1 VPSFR
6 KSKYCRIRHLSVS
19 RESKLDG
26 THGITPKGRA
36 CFGNSS
42 LLQNSLEQYVI
53 RRIVDFALNNQLLVL
68 GFAALLFAGGIAAFH
83 DLPIEAYPD
92 VADNYVEII
101 TQWPGISAEQIEQ
114 QVTIPLEIVMNGI
127 PHVVH
132 LRSFSLFG
140 LSDIKL
146 IFDDE
151 SDNDWNR
158 ERVLERLSQ
167 VTLPPNVVPQ
177 MGTDWSPVGQI
188 YFFTLHS
195 TNPAYDPMELKSI
208 EDWVIEKSFKAVPNI
223 VDVASFGGPT
233 REYQVRV
240 NPNKLVSYGLSLA
253 QVEQQLTNNN
263 ANAGGSFIEAG
274 LQQINVRSIGLVNRV
289 QDIEQ
294 TVIVTKNGTPI
305 RVQDIA
311 VVSQGPKIRLG
322 QFAKA
327 IHREDGKIID
337 NDDVVSGIVLLRK
350 GAAADM
356 ALQGIHKKVEE
367 LNNYILPRGVK
378 IVPFIDRSDLVHFTS
393 HTVLHNLTEG
403 MILVS
408 IILFLFLGNVR
419 GALIVAATIPF
430 SLLFA
435 SICLDLRHIPA
446 NLLSLGALDFGMVVD
461 GAVVMVEN
469 IVRHLSHQNGVKTA
483 RERISEA
490 SHEVQRPVFFAI
502 AIIITAYLPI
512 FTLQRVEGRL
522 FHPMAWTVAFA
533 LLGALL
539 FSILIAPVLASFAF
553 QKGAKEWHNPILHF
567 VIERYRIAVRWAIR
581 RRTITVGACVLLVA
595 IANYLAFSGV
605 IGSEFLPHLDEG
617 ALWVRGTLAPSTGPE
632 EGIRAANQARIIFCS
647 FPEVP
652 QCTSQVGR
660 PDDGTDTTGFF
671 NTEFF
676 VDLKPKEVWRPV
688 FHENKDELIAAMQR
702 ELDKIPGVVWGFSQP
717 IEDNMEEAVSGV
729 KGALATKIYGDD
741 LKVLEEKGDEIV
753 NIMRHI
759 NGIEDLGVFRVLGQ
773 PNLNVTV
780 DRAAAA
786 RYQINVADV
795 QDAIQTAVGGNALTQ
810 VLQGEARYDL
820 TLRYLPEYRDT
831 QEAIE
836 NIRLLSA
843 SGERVS
849 LQQLC
854 RMSVTDGAS
863 EIYREGNRRYVAIKY
878 SVRGR
883 DLGSTVEEAIK
894 KVNQEVKLPSGY
906 SLDWEGEYESQ
917 KRANQRLLIV
927 LPITILLIFVILYT
941 MFKSFKWALLILA
954 NIAIAPIGGLLAL
967 LMTGTNFSVSS
978 GVGFLALFGVSVQT
992 GVIMLEYINQL
1003 RARRYS
1009 IEDAAVEGAV
1019 LRLRPIMMTMLVA
1032 TLGLLPAA
1040 LSHAIGSDSQR
1051 PFAIVIVGGLIAAL
1065 VMSVFLLP
1073 TLYVWIASE
1082 RDVLPTAEGTFEE
1095 GEHVD

>member
-1 VPSFR
+1 M
-6 KSKYCRIRHLSVS
+6 
-19 RESKLDG
+19 
-26 THGITPKGRA
+26 
-36 CFGNSS
+36 
-42 LLQNSLEQYVI
+42 I
-53 RRIVDFALNNQLLVL
+53 RRIVDFALNNRLLVL
-68 GFAALLFAGGIAAFH
+68 AFAVMLFAGGIVAFR

-92 VADNYVEII
+92 VADNYVEVI

-114 QVTIPLEIVMNGI
+114 QVTVPLEVVMNGI

-140 LSDIKL
+140 LSDLKL

-188 YFFTLHS
+188 YFFTLRS

-208 EDWVIEKSFKAVPNI
+208 EDWVIEKNFKAVPDV

-240 NPNKLVSYGLSLA
+240 DPNKLVSYGLSLA

-263 ANAGGSFIEAG
+263 VNAGGSFIQEG
-274 LQQINVRSIGLVNRV
+274 LQQINVRSVGLVDHV
-289 QDIEQ
+289 HDIEQ
-294 TVIVTKNGTPI
+294 TVILTKNGTPL
-305 RVQDIA
+305 RVRDIA
-311 VVSQGPKIRLG
+311 EVSQGPKIRLG

-350 GAAADM
+350 DAAADT

-367 LNNYILPRGVK
+367 LNNHILPPGVK
-378 IVPFIDRSDLVHFTS
+378 VVPFIDRSDLVHFTS
-393 HTVLHNLTEG
+393 HTVLHNLLEG

-408 IILFLFLGNVR
+408 IILLIFLGNVR

-461 GAVVMVEN
+461 GSVVMIEN
-469 IVRHLSHQNGVKTA
+469 IVRHLGQKNGVKTPN
-483 RERISEA
+483 ERISEA
-490 SHEVQRPVFFAI
+490 SHEVQRPVFYAI

-539 FSILIAPVLASFAF
+539 FAIVIAPVLASFAF
-553 QKGAKEWHNPILHF
+553 AKGAKEWHNPVMHF
-567 VIERYRIAVRWAIR
+567 LTERYRIAVRWAIHHR
-581 RRTITVGACVLLVA
+581 ALTVGTGLLGLF
-595 IANYLAFSGV
+595 IALYLALSGV

-617 ALWVRGTLAPSTGPE
+617 ALWVRGTLAPSTGPD
-632 EGIRAANQARIIFCS
+632 EGIRVSNQARITLCS

-652 QCTSQVGR
+652 QCTSQTGR
-660 PDDGTDTTGFF
+660 PDDGTDTTSFF
-671 NTEFF
+671 NTEYF
-676 VDLKPKEVWRPV
+676 VDLKPKEEWRPV
-688 FHENKDELIAAMQR
+688 FHENKDELIAAMNR
-702 ELDKIPGVVWGFSQP
+702 ELNKIPGAVWGFSQP

-729 KGALATKIYGDD
+729 KGELATKVYGDD
-741 LKVLEEKGDEIV
+741 LKTLEEKSDQIAR
-753 NIMRHI
+753 IMASVR
-759 NGIEDLGVFRVLGQ
+759 GIEDLGVFHVLGQ

-780 DRAAAA
+780 NRDAAA
-786 RYQINVADV
+786 RYQINVADI

-810 VLQGEARYDL
+810 VLKDEARYDL
-820 TLRYLPEYRDT
+820 VLRYLPKYRDT
-831 QEAIE
+831 REAIE
-836 NIRLLSA
+836 NIRLLA
-843 SGERVS
+843 PSGERVS
-849 LQQLC
+849 LAQLC
-854 RMSVTDGAS
+854 TIEEKDGGS
-863 EIYREGNRRYVAIKY
+863 EIYREGNQRYVAIKY

-883 DLGSTVEEAIK
+883 DLGGAVEEAMK
-894 KVNQEVKLPSGY
+894 KVNEQVNLPSGY
-906 SLDWEGEYESQ
+906 HIDWEGEYESQ
-917 KRANQRLLIV
+917 KRADERLLIV
-927 LPITILLIFVILYT
+927 LPITILLIFIILYT

-954 NIAIAPIGGLLAL
+954 NVAMARIGGLLAL
-967 LMTGTNFSVSS
+967 LITGTNFSVSS

-1051 PFAIVIVGGLIAAL
+1051 PFAIVIVGGLIADL
-1065 VMSVFLLP
+1065 VMSIFLLP
-1073 TLYVWIASE
+1073 TLYVWVAAE
-1082 RDVLPTAEGTFEE
+1082 RDVLPSGDGQFEE

>member
-1 VPSFR
+1 
-6 KSKYCRIRHLSVS
+6 
-19 RESKLDG
+19 
-26 THGITPKGRA
+26 
-36 CFGNSS
+36 
-42 LLQNSLEQYVI
+42 VI
-53 RRIVDFALNNQLLVL
+53 RRIVDFALTNRVLVL
-68 GFAALLFAGGIAAFH
+68 ALTLILFAAGIVSFKR
-83 DLPIEAYPD
+83 LPIEAYPD

-114 QVTIPLEIVMNGI
+114 QITIPLEIAMSGI
-127 PHVVH
+127 PQVVH

-140 LSDIKL
+140 LSDLKL

-151 SDNDWNR
+151 SDNAWNR

-167 VTLPPNVVPQ
+167 VTLPQGVVPQ

-208 EDWVIEKSFKAVPNI
+208 EDWVIEKNFKAVPNV

-240 NPNKLVSYGLSLA
+240 DPNKLVAYGLSLA
-253 QVEQQLTNNN
+253 QVEQQLANNN
-263 ANAGGSFIEAG
+263 VNAGGSFIQEG
-274 LQQINVRSIGLVNRV
+274 LQQINVRSLGLVNRV
-289 QDIEQ
+289 PDIEE
-294 TVIVTKNGTPI
+294 TVILTKNGTPI
-305 RVQDIA
+305 RVKNIA
-311 VVSQGPKIRLG
+311 VVTQGSKIRLG
-322 QFAKA
+322 QFARA
-327 IHREDGKIID
+327 IHREDRKIVD

-350 GAAADM
+350 GAIAQT
-356 ALQGIHKKVEE
+356 ALEGIHKKVEE
-367 LNNYILPRGVK
+367 LNTHILPPGVK
-378 IVPFIDRSDLVHFTS
+378 IVPFIDRNDLVHYTS
-393 HTVLHNLTEG
+393 HTVMHNLTEG

-408 IILFLFLGNVR
+408 VILFLFLGNAR

-446 NLLSLGALDFGMVVD
+446 NLLSIGALDFGMVVD

-469 IVRHLSHQNGVKTA
+469 IVRHLS
-483 RERISEA
+483 RENETGRMPAGKISEA
-490 SHEVQRPVFFAI
+490 SHEVQRPVFYAI

-522 FHPMAWTVAFA
+522 FHPMAWTVVFA
-533 LLGALL
+533 LLGALF
-539 FSILIAPVLASFAF
+539 FSIVVAPVLASFAF
-553 QKGAKEWHNPILHF
+553 AKGAREWRNPVMTFLT
-567 VIERYRIAVRWAIR
+567 EQYRNALRLAIR
-581 RRTITVGACVLLVA
+581 RRTITVGVGVLG
-595 IANYLAFSGV
+595 IALGNYLAFSGV

-617 ALWVRGTLAPSTGPE
+617 ALWVRGTLAPSTGPA
-632 EGIRAANQARIIFCS
+632 EGIRVANQARIVLCS

-671 NTEFF
+671 NTEYF
-676 VDLKPKEVWRPV
+676 VDLKPKEQWRPT
-688 FHENKDELIAAMQR
+688 FHQNKDELIAAMDR
-702 ELDKIPGVVWGFSQP
+702 ELSEIPGVVWGFSQP

-729 KGALATKIYGDD
+729 KGELATKIYGDD
-741 LKVLEEKGDEIV
+741 LKVLEEKADQTVSILRR
-753 NIMRHI
+753 IK
-759 NGIEDLGVFRVLGQ
+759 GIQDLGVLRVLGQ
-773 PNLNVTV
+773 PNLNLTV
-780 DRAAAA
+780 DREAAA
-786 RYQINVADV
+786 RYQINVSDV
-795 QDAIQTAVGGNALTQ
+795 QDAIQSAVGGTALTQ

-820 TLRYLPEYRDT
+820 VLRYLPQYRNTKD
-831 QEAIE
+831 AIE
-836 NIRLLSA
+836 NIRLLSP

-849 LQQLC
+849 LAQLC
-854 RMSVTDGAS
+854 KISIADGGS
-863 EIYREGNRRYVAIKY
+863 EIYRESARRYVAIKY

-883 DLGSTVEEAIK
+883 DLGSTVEEAMK
-894 KVNQEVKLPSGY
+894 KVNEQVKLPLGY
-906 SLDWEGEYESQ
+906 RIDWEGEYESQ
-917 KRANQRLLIV
+917 KRANARLLIV
-927 LPITILLIFVILYT
+927 LPITILIIFFILYT
-941 MFKSFKWALLILA
+941 MFKSLKWSLLILA

-967 LMTGTNFSVSS
+967 LVTGTNFSVSS
-978 GVGFLALFGVSVQT
+978 GVGFLALFGVCVQT

-1003 RARRYS
+1003 RARHYS

-1040 LSHAIGSDSQR
+1040 VSHAIGSDSQR

-1065 VMSVFLLP
+1065 VMSIFLLP
-1073 TLYVWIASE
+1073 TLYVWIAGE
-1082 RDVLPTAEGTFEE
+1082 HDVLPAANGKLEA

>member
-1 VPSFR
+1 M
-6 KSKYCRIRHLSVS
+6 
-19 RESKLDG
+19 
-26 THGITPKGRA
+26 
-36 CFGNSS
+36 
-42 LLQNSLEQYVI
+42 I
-53 RRIVDFALNNQLLVL
+53 RRVVDFALNNRLLVL
-68 GFAALLFAGGIAAFH
+68 AFALILFAGGIVAFH

-140 LSDIKL
+140 LSDLKL
-146 IFDDE
+146 IFDEE

-167 VTLPPNVVPQ
+167 VTLPPGVSPQ

-208 EDWVIEKSFKAVPNI
+208 EDWIIEKNFKAVPNI
-223 VDVASFGGPT
+223 VDVSSFGGPT

-240 NPNKLVSYGLSLA
+240 DPNKLVAHGLSLA

-263 ANAGGSFIEAG
+263 VNAGGSFIQEG
-274 LQQINVRSIGLVNRV
+274 LQQINVRSVGLVDRA
-289 QDIEQ
+289 QDIER
-294 TVIVTKNGTPI
+294 TVIMTKNGTPL
-305 RVQDIA
+305 RVKDIA

-322 QFAKA
+322 QFARA
-327 IHREDGKIID
+327 IHHEDGKIVD

-350 GAAADM
+350 GAVAET
-356 ALQGIHKKVEE
+356 ALQGIHDKVEE
-367 LNNYILPRGVK
+367 LNNHILPPGVK
-378 IVPFIDRSDLVHFTS
+378 VVPFIDRSDLVHFTS

-408 IILFLFLGNVR
+408 LILFLFLGNIR
-419 GALIVAATIPF
+419 GAFIVAATIPF

-469 IVRHLSHQNGVKTA
+469 IVRHLGRENGTKTA
-483 RERISEA
+483 REKISEA
-490 SHEVQRPVFFAI
+490 SHEVQRPVFYAI

-539 FSILIAPVLASFAF
+539 FSIVIAPVLASFAF
-553 QKGAKEWHNPILHF
+553 QKGAKEWRNPIMHF
-567 VIERYRIAVRWAIR
+567 LIEQYRTGVRWAIR
-581 RRTITVGACVLLVA
+581 HRAVTVGVCLLLAAVG
-595 IANYLAFSGV
+595 NYLAFSGT

-617 ALWVRGTLAPSTGPE
+617 ALWVRGTLAPSTGPD
-632 EGIRAANQARIIFCS
+632 EGIRVSNQARIVLCS

-652 QCTSQVGR
+652 QCTSQTGR
-660 PDDGTDTTGFF
+660 PDDGTDTTSFF
-671 NTEFF
+671 NTEYF
-676 VDLKPKEVWRPV
+676 VDLKPKEEWRPV
-688 FHENKDELIAAMQR
+688 FHQDKDELIAAMQR
-702 ELDKIPGVVWGFSQP
+702 ELDKIPGAVWGFSQP

-741 LKVLEEKGDEIV
+741 LKVLEDKSDEIV
-753 NIMRHI
+753 NIMRRI

-780 DRAAAA
+780 DRDAAA

-820 TLRYLPEYRDT
+820 TLRYLPKYRDT
-831 QEAIE
+831 KEAIE
-836 NIRLLSA
+836 NIRLLSP

-849 LQQLC
+849 LAQLC
-854 RMSVTDGAS
+854 KISVTDGAS

-883 DLGSTVEEAIK
+883 DLGSTVEEAIR
-894 KVNQEVKLPSGY
+894 KVNEQVKLPIGY
-906 SLDWEGEYESQ
+906 SLKWEGEYESQ
-917 KRANQRLLIV
+917 KRANARLLIV
-927 LPITILLIFVILYT
+927 LPITILIIFILLYT
-941 MFKSFKWALLILA
+941 MFKSLKWSLLIMA
-954 NIAIAPIGGLLAL
+954 NVAIAPIGGVLAL
-967 LMTGTNFSVSS
+967 WLTGTNFSVSS

-1003 RARRYS
+1003 RARRYT

-1065 VMSVFLLP
+1065 IMSIFLLP
-1073 TLYVWIASE
+1073 TLYVWVAGE
-1082 RDVLPTAEGTFEE
+1082 RDVLPVSEEGFEV